1 MSTKKYPYKFS
12 IVTAIYNTEEYVS
25 DAIESVINQTIGF
38 EDNVQLI
45 LVNDGSTD
53 RSGEICKKY
62 RDRYP
67 NNIVYIKKENG
78 GVSSARNRGL
88 EEVRGKYVNF
98 LDSDDKLSKN
108 TLKEVWKFFEK
119 HYNEIDFVSIPIYF
133 FEGSQSQHSLNFRFN
148 ESRVVDIIENPT
160 YIQLSVASSFFKS
173 SVVTKY
179 SFKENLAYA
188 EDVRLLNE
196 ILMNKQKYGIVSN
209 TKYLYRKRIT
219 ADSVM
224 QKTTT
229 TKDWYFDTLED
240 GFLEILEIAKENFNV
255 VPKYY
260 QYLVMYDLQYR
271 IKLPDLG
278 ILKGEEKNK
287 YLSIIKSILHY
298 VSDDVIFA
306 QKHYTQEH
314 MLLALS
320 LKYGIPIEK
329 IIKEIKERDG
339 KIYFRNTLFPR
350 FEKTRLD
357 LRTFEIKDNNLL
369 IEGLLKTVENPQDLD
384 LCIKYEDKS
393 KKLTIKPFRHGDV
406 IALEQKIIK
415 GYRFKVEINIKEVK
429 SLQLLSGNRSI
440 QYYWGKG
447 LTSRYIIK
455 QKPKRIIHFLK
466 DRIVIQRYNIFNHIY
481 LEIQYALRLLRRKE
495 LKVVAARLLYY
506 FLKIFKFKP
515 LWLFVDRPYKAGE
528 NAQVL
533 FEYAVKQKDDIK
545 KVFLL
550 DKNSEDFNTVKK
562 IGEVYSWRSIKHLI
576 SVLLSDKIV
585 SSQADEHIINPF
597 GRWGK
602 YLRDLFTYD
611 FVFLQHGVIQNDL
624 SNWLNRFEKNIK
636 VFVTSAKPEYRSII
650 EGDYLYS
657 KKEVVLTGLP
667 RFDKLKNNP
676 KKKILLMPTWRENLA
691 VKANNLGIRGRNE
704 KFKQSEYYRF
714 FNSLINNKKLL
725 SVLEES
731 GYRVKFC
738 LHPSLIANA
747 GYFNT
752 NKYVNVSKKICDY
765 TTEFNE
771 GSLLVT
777 DYSSVAFDF
786 AYLRKP
792 IVYSQFDLNSIY
804 NKHTFQ
810 KGYFDYEKDGF
821 GPVCEDLDSTVD
833 SIIKILENDCKL
845 EKEYRDRIDRFFEYS
860 DRNNCE
866 RVYEKIIEIDN

>member
-1 MSTKKYPYKFS
+1 MSRKCKYKFS
-12 IVTAIYNTEEYVS
+12 IVTAIYNTEDYVS

-53 RSGEICKKY
+53 RSGEICKEY

-67 NNIVYIKKENG
+67 NNIVYIEKENG

-88 EEVRGKYVNF
+88 EEVKGKYVNF

-108 TLKEVWKFFEK
+108 TLEEVWKFFEK

-148 ESRVVDIIENPT
+148 KSRVVDIVENPT

-196 ILMNKQKYGIVSN
+196 ILMNKQKYGVISN

-240 GFLEILEIAKENFNV
+240 GFLETLKIAKKKFDN

-287 YLSIIKSILHY
+287 YLSIIKNILHY
-298 VSDDVIFA
+298 VDDDVIFA

-329 IIKEIKERDG
+329 IVKEIEERNG
-339 KIYFRNTLFPR
+339 KMYFRNTLFPK

-357 LRTFEIKDNNLL
+357 LRTFEIKENNLL
-369 IEGLLKTVENPQDLD
+369 IEGLLKTVENPQKLD
-384 LCIKYEDKS
+384 LGVKYEDKF
-393 KKLTIKPFRHGDV
+393 KELTIKPFKHGDV
-406 IALEQKIIK
+406 IALEQKITE
-415 GYRFKVEINIKEVK
+415 GYRFKVEINIEEVK
-429 SLQLLSGNRSI
+429 FLQLLSKNKNV

-447 LTSRYIIK
+447 LSSRYIIK

-466 DRIVIQRYNIFNHIY
+466 DRIVIQKYNIFNHIY
-481 LEIQYALRLLRRKE
+481 LEIHYILRLLRRKE
-495 LKVVAARLLYY
+495 VKVIGARLLYY
-506 FLKIFKFKP
+506 LLKLFKFKP
-515 LWLFVDRPYKAGE
+515 LWLFVDRPYKAEE

-533 FEYAVKQKDDIK
+533 FEYAVKQKDNIK

-550 DKNSEDFNTVKK
+550 DKNSEDFNVVKK
-562 IGEVYSWRSIKHLI
+562 IGKVYSWRSIKHLVT
-576 SVLLSDKIV
+576 VLLSDKII
-585 SSQADEHIINPF
+585 SSQADGHIINPF

-602 YLRDLFTYD
+602 YFRDLFTYD

-624 SNWLNRFEKNIK
+624 SSWLNRFEKNIK
-636 VFVTSAKPEYRSII
+636 VFITSAKPEYESILNY
-650 EGDYLYS
+650 DYLYS

-676 KKKILLMPTWRENLA
+676 KRKILLMPTWRDNLA
-691 VKANNLGIRGRNE
+691 VKANNLGIRGKSE
-704 KFKQSEYYRF
+704 KFKQSGYYRF

-725 SVLEES
+725 KVLEES
-731 GYRVKFC
+731 EYRIKFC
-738 LHPSLIANA
+738 LHPSFIANA
-747 GYFNT
+747 SYFVA
-752 NKYVNVSKKICDY
+752 NKYVDIPKKICSY

-792 IVYSQFDLNSIY
+792 IIYSQFDLKDVYSD
-804 NKHTFQ
+804 HTFQ
-810 KGYFDYEKDGF
+810 KGYFNYKEDGF

-833 SIIKILENDCKL
+833 NIIKILENGCRL
-845 EKEYRDRIDRFFEYS
+845 EEEYRDRIDRFFEYN

-866 RVYEKIIEIDN
+866 RVYKEINTLN